1 MPSNTPVVPR
11 KYLALFILL
20 TSCFALWGLLNNM
33 TDNLVPAFQMIFTMD
48 QSRAGLVQVAFYG
61 AYAVLAIF
69 AAVLAEE
76 LSYRKGVLIGLGV
89 YIGGALLYI
98 PACVAQSFDIYFIA
112 IFIVAAG
119 CSLLET
125 TCNPYVLS
133 LGDESTAVR
142 RLNFAQMFNPV
153 GSMVGIVLAQQLI
166 LSHLNSASAE
176 ERALMDEA
184 TRQGIIH
191 NELFWVCA
199 PYVGL
204 CAIAA
209 AIWVFFFLK
218 REGESLPTKS
228 ALAKVVTSLLF
239 SVVPL
244 TVLYFIFPQM
254 NKIAWV
260 LCGVVG
266 PLVYLVLDANYRQM
280 LKTLLAKPRYFVG
293 VIAQFFYVGVQIA
306 AWTWMNAY
314 CQKELGVTAAQGA
327 IYYTI
332 AICTFIA
339 CRWIATFAMK
349 YLEPALMMAGFAA
362 GAILFTLGVMYI
374 PSTVLFS
381 VGGLPFSANVI
392 CLILM
397 SACMSLMFPTI
408 YGMALGGLDQR
419 SVKLGASGLIM
430 SILGGAIITPWMAGI
445 IDKPGFWGK
454 LVPMYDATVDANLKA
469 SSLSLRAS
477 FIVPAI
483 CFAVVLVYAL
493 AFRGKKSEQ

>member
-33 TDNLVPAFQMIFTMD
+33 TDNLVPAFQKIFTMD

-166 LSHLNSASAE
+166 LSHLNPASAE

-266 PLVYLVLDANYRQM
+266 PLVYVVLDANYRQM
-280 LKTLLAKPRYFVG
+280 LKTLLATPRYSVG

-493 AFRGKKSEQ
+493 AFRGKKTEQ